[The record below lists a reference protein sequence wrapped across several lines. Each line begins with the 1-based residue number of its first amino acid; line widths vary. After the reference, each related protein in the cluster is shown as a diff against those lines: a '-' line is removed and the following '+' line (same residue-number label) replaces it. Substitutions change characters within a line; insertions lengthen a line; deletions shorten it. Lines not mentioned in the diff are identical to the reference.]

1 MTILLKSMLELSITY
16 HEKGSYLPRAR
27 VITEIMMNDIITKI
41 ETFLAY
47 SDEKLAELEKENQ
60 RLKED
65 NQYTETD

>member
-1 MTILLKSMLELSITY
+1 
-16 HEKGSYLPRAR
+16 
-27 VITEIMMNDIITKI
+27 MMNDIITKI

-65 NQYTETD
+65 NPYTETD

>member
-1 MTILLKSMLELSITY
+1 
-16 HEKGSYLPRAR
+16 
-27 VITEIMMNDIITKI
+27 MMNDIITKI

-47 SDEKLAELEKENQ
+47 SGEKLAELEKENQ

>member
-1 MTILLKSMLELSITY
+1 
-16 HEKGSYLPRAR
+16 
-27 VITEIMMNDIITKI
+27 MMNDIIIKI